1 MGAAGQRHAESTAKY
16 GLPAGLTLFGCPGIV
31 VNVGMNAPYLLGD
44 TVTGLPRRTTSF
56 GGAIPRLGD
65 QHRACGREIL
75 RLNAEIAALRDEL
88 ERERLLN
95 EDLGRSAAMWIRLYE
110 EQLTR
115 ANALAQAPG
124 APEGLQP

>member
-1 MGAAGQRHAESTAKY
+1 
-16 GLPAGLTLFGCPGIV
+16 
-31 VNVGMNAPYLLGD
+31 MNAPYLLGD

-88 ERERLLN
+88 ERERILN

-124 APEGLQP
+124 APEGLQQ